1 MDFLRIIAVMLNL
14 VFCSVTL
21 YFLRPLRWQY
31 QEDRASIIGFVGMV
45 VTYILSA
52 VLIIF

>member
-1 MDFLRIIAVMLNL
+1 MEILKILAVLLNL
-14 VFCSVTL
+14 IFCSVTI

-52 VLIIF
+52 ILIIF

>member
-1 MDFLRIIAVMLNL
+1 MDFLRIIAVILNL
-14 VFCSVTL
+14 VFCAVIL

-52 VLIIF
+52 ILIIF